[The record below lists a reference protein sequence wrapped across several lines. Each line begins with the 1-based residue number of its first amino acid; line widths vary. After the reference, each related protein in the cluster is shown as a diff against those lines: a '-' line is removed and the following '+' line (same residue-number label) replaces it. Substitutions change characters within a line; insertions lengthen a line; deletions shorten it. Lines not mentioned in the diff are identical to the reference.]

1 MAAPKLADMGQA
13 HGAAG
18 AAEEFQGRQVLL
30 FATAAD
36 WERWLERQ
44 PADSTGLWLKLAKKG
59 CETPSIDYAT
69 ALESAL
75 CFGWID
81 GQKRPYDESYWLQ
94 GFTPRKARSRWSRI
108 NRDKASALITAGRMR
123 PAGLSQVEAARADG
137 RWEAAYAAPSKATVP
152 ADLQAALEA
161 DPRAAA
167 FFATLSGANRFAIL
181 YRVEEAKRAATR
193 AARIEKYVA
202 MLHAHETIHPPTG
215 GAAGAA
221 GTK

>member
-1 MAAPKLADMGQA
+1 MARA

-36 WERWLERQ
+36 WEDWLARQ
-44 PADSTGLWLKLAKKG
+44 PADSPGLWLKLAKKG

-81 GQKRPYDESYWLQ
+81 GQKRPYDASYWLQ
-94 GFTPRKARSRWSRI
+94 GFTPRKARSRWSRV
-108 NRDKASALITAGRMR
+108 NREKASALIEAGRMR
-123 PAGLSQVEAARADG
+123 PEGLRQVEAAKADG
-137 RWEAAYAAPSKATVP
+137 RWEAAYAAQSTATVP
-152 ADLQAALEA
+152 ADLQAALDA
-161 DPRAAA
+161 DPRAAE
-167 FFATLSGANRFAIL
+167 FFAGLDGANRFAIL

-193 AARIEKYVA
+193 AARIEKFVA
-202 MLHAHETIHPPTG
+202 MLHAHETIHPRK
-215 GAAGAA
+215 GAAKEG
-221 GTK
+221 K